1 MFYNKFK
8 SACSTRGVSP
18 SSVVKDLG
26 LSSANLSYWKNGRT
40 PKLIV
45 IERIAKNLQMPLSYF
60 TVDDG
65 FSDEDKLKF
74 ALFGDTENITDEMF
88 DDVKRYAEFVK
99 EKYKNDNT

>member
-1 MFYNKFK
+1 MFYEKLKQICKEKQITLVNLM
-8 SACSTRGVSP
+8 GE
-18 SSVVKDLG
+18 LG
-26 LSSANLSYWKNGRT
+26 LSTSNLSYWKNGRM
-40 PKLIV
+40 PKLNI
-45 IERIAKNLQMPLSYF
+45 ITMIADYFQVPLSYF
-60 TVDDG
+60 TADDG